1 LTLEAIWGVTVAVS
15 SLDDLQWKLIVD
27 RIHEGRCVPFVG
39 AGINVASKER
49 GYEGLLL
56 ASGLAEAMAREVG
69 RAGDLARLA
78 LEFEM
83 RTDRGRLLEFLA
95 SEIADNQV
103 QPSPAL
109 QVLARLP
116 FKLVITTNFDRL
128 FERALTLAERDY
140 SALVQPAG
148 GFEDDPQTRERL
160 ESLTGYKGTIVYK
173 IHGTFDDDAEVRARY
188 WLDVD
193 SDVTITE
200 DDYIQFLSTHHSE
213 KIRIGVPQAV
223 KALVTPSTLLFL
235 GYSLQDWDFRTI
247 YRGLIGRL
255 EKHQKRRSFAVMS
268 ESEQFWADYWKA
280 ESITIVDMDVYAFC
294 DELKQRYW
302 DRYPEA

>member
-1 LTLEAIWGVTVAVS
+1 VAVS
-15 SLDDLQWKLIVD
+15 SLDDLQWNLIVD
-27 RIHEGRCVPFVG
+27 RIHKGRCVPFVG
-39 AGINVASKER
+39 AGINAASKER
-49 GYEGLLL
+49 RYVGLRLGGEL
-56 ASGLAEAMAREVG
+56 AAAMAREVG
-69 RAGDLARLA
+69 RVADLARLA

-83 RTDRGRLLEFLA
+83 RTDRDRLLEFLA
-95 SEIADNQV
+95 TELADEQIE
-103 QPSPAL
+103 PSPAL
-109 QVLARLP
+109 QVLAKLP

-128 FERALTLAERDY
+128 FERALKLAGRDY
-140 SALVQPAG
+140 RCLVQPAS
-148 GFEDDPQTRERL
+148 GFEDEPKTRERL
-160 ESLTGYKGTIVYK
+160 EKLTGCKDTIVYK
-173 IHGTFDDDAEVRARY
+173 IHGTFDDDAEARSRY

-213 KIRIGVPQAV
+213 KVRIGVPQAV

-247 YRGLIGRL
+247 YRGLVGRL

-268 ESEQFWADYWKA
+268 ESEQFWADYWNA
-280 ESITIVDMDVYAFC
+280 ENITIVEMDVYAFC

-302 DRYPEA
+302 DRYPEV